1 MTLILASASETR
13 AKMLR
18 HAGVSIEVISSK
30 VDEDALKA
38 QHPGDALS
46 LVDMLAQAKAADV
59 ARGRPGD
66 LVLGSDQILVFGQ
79 DVFSKA
85 HDIDEAREQFRRLR
99 GGTHSLISSAVL
111 MRGKSL
117 VWQGRGEARLTMRA
131 FSDDFLETYLA
142 QEGEAV
148 LWSVGGYRIE
158 GLGAQLFERVEG
170 DYFSI
175 LGLPLFQVLAALRDE
190 GVLPS

>member
-13 AKMLR
+13 AALLR
-18 HAGVSIEVISSK
+18 NAGAAFEVVPSQ

-38 QHPGDALS
+38 AHLGNATS
-46 LVDMLAQAKAADV
+46 LVDMLAEAKAADV
-59 ARGRPGD
+59 AQGRSGD

-79 DVFSKA
+79 EVFSKA
-85 HDIDEAREQFRRLR
+85 RTIAEARAQFRRLR
-99 GGTHSLISSAVL
+99 GGTHSLLSSAVL
-111 MRGKSL
+111 MRGDRL
-117 VWQGRGEARLTMRA
+117 VWQGRDEARLTMRD
-131 FSDDFLETYLA
+131 FSDDFLDTYLA
-142 QEGEAV
+142 RAGDAV
-148 LWSVGGYRIE
+148 LWSVGGYQIE

-190 GVLPS
+190 GELTV